1 MTNNSLLK
9 VMDQLHREH
18 DFEKIQEVLG
28 KDLEE
33 GLRIL
38 EKNYRKVAVL
48 KQPIVIWCYVV
59 LQRFLSLAF
68 ALINIRIPQT
78 VANDLKRL
86 FVPVFFYP

>member
-9 VMDQLHREH
+9 VMDQLHMEH

-28 KDLEE
+28 NDLEE

-48 KQPIVIWCYVV
+48 KV
-59 LQRFLSLAF
+59 
-68 ALINIRIPQT
+68 
-78 VANDLKRL
+78 
-86 FVPVFFYP
+86 